1 MEHIKNLLLKRQT
14 GKIFLLS
21 RWIDVS
27 SIGCT
32 INYTN
37 TLSLRELSL
46 GVLICLDMVSINSP
60 NIDSYKNQASTVE
73 LFLTVKKFL
82 TVSKPSLD
90 CWEIIDSQEIFD
102 SLKTKFWQSRN
113 FWQFKNPTYNNLD
126 TFKSLFLTWS
136 QTRHSISTVSN
147 PKSWQLKNS
156 WQFQNPWQS
165 QNPRQFQNQSLNSL
179 QTWGLNRE
187 SKDWQLQNQFLTVK
201 TLYFL
206 TKQSHIYIKVWLQ
219 F

>member
-46 GVLICLDMVSINSP
+46 GVLICLDMVSINSR

-82 TVSKPSLD
+82 TVSKPSFNCLKGLLSLNFFT
-90 CWEIIDSQEIFD
+90 WSWTRDSI
-102 SLKTKFWQSRN
+102 LTV
-113 FWQFKNPTYNNLD
+113 FKNQVLIVE
-126 TFKSLFLTWS
+126 KL
-136 QTRHSISTVSN
+136 
-147 PKSWQLKNS
+147 
-156 WQFQNPWQS
+156 
-165 QNPRQFQNQSLNSL
+165 
-179 QTWGLNRE
+179 
-187 SKDWQLQNQFLTVK
+187 LTV
-201 TLYFL
+201 
-206 TKQSHIYIKVWLQ
+206 IKLLAVSKPK

>member
-73 LFLTVKKFL
+73 KLLTVKKFL
-82 TVSKPSLD
+82 TVWKPSF
-90 CWEIIDSQEIFD
+90 DSQEIFD
-102 SLKTKFWQSRN
+102 SLKTQVTTILIPLSLYFWHGLKQG
-113 FWQFKNPTYNNLD
+113 TL
-126 TFKSLFLTWS
+126 
-136 QTRHSISTVSN
+136 
-147 PKSWQLKNS
+147 SWK
-156 WQFQNPWQS
+156 FQNP
-165 QNPRQFQNQSLNSL
+165 SLNSWEIL
-179 QTWGLNRE
+179 D
-187 SKDWQLQNQFLTVK
+187 SCK
-201 TLYFL
+201 TKF
-206 TKQSHIYIKVWLQ
+206 
-219 F
+219 